1 MKEVPE
7 NVEVSN
13 KTTINTEL
21 LFFIY
26 RGLRWKAKFKKKP
39 NNLQLKRS
47 TRKKFSGTTLEIPNG
62 PLQFNKSIQTLQN
75 QRHTKAKQPMA

>member
-26 RGLRWKAKFKKKP
+26 RGLRWKAKLKKKA
-39 NNLQLKRS
+39 Q
-47 TRKKFSGTTLEIPNG
+47 
-62 PLQFNKSIQTLQN
+62 
-75 QRHTKAKQPMA
+75 